1 MAVTIPICILNFEV
15 MLPHHSI
22 GSNNFCHF
30 AVTAEL
36 GRGKSQFAEFD
47 R

>member
-1 MAVTIPICILNFEV
+1 MAVSTPIGILNFEA

-36 GRGKSQFAEFD
+36 GWGKSRFAEFD